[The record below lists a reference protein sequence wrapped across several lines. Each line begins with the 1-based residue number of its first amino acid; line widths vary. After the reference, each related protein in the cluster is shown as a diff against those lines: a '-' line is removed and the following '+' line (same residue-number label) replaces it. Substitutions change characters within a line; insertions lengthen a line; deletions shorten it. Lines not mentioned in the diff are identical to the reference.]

1 MVESSDATFLTGVL
15 PQVAPGELTGEE
27 IPTQSAAIVEQK
39 SEDSE
44 EAFSSDG
51 EGQEQNQYF
60 HVEEAEPPTNYDDP
74 YSTLPSKIKL
84 QTIKV
89 RKLDKI
95 TLWFIER
102 YHLICDV
109 PFRQ

>member
-1 MVESSDATFLTGVL
+1 MVEASPSDGTFLTGVDANKVG
-15 PQVAPGELTGEE
+15 VAPGELTGEE
-27 IPTQSAAIVEQK
+27 IPTQSQAIVENR
-39 SEDSE
+39 SENSE

-74 YSTLPSKIKL
+74 YSTLPTKIKL

-89 RKLDKI
+89 RQPVTNI
-95 TLWFIER
+95 
-102 YHLICDV
+102 H
-109 PFRQ
+109 

>member
-51 EGQEQNQYF
+51 EGQE
-60 HVEEAEPPTNYDDP
+60 
-74 YSTLPSKIKL
+74 
-84 QTIKV
+84 
-89 RKLDKI
+89 
-95 TLWFIER
+95 
-102 YHLICDV
+102 
-109 PFRQ
+109 